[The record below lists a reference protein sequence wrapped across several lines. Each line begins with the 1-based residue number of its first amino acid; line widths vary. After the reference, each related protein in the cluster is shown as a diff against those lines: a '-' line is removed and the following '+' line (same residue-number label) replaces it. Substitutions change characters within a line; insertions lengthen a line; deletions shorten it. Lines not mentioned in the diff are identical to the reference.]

1 MLKNPLPKQQR
12 RKHEKNR
19 IRQKYQAVQNMAK
32 RIIKQNPKIN
42 YSEARQTAEK
52 IANRHDSKKK

>member
-1 MLKNPLPKQQR
+1 SDKEESMKKTEYD
-12 RKHEKNR
+12 K
-19 IRQKYQAVQNMAK
+19 KYQAVQNMAK